1 MRPRETPPMFVSPA
15 FAQTAAPG
23 ATDFFGMLFP
33 LLAIMVIFYFL
44 LIRPQ
49 QRKMKDHQE
58 LLKNVRRGDTIVTSG
73 GLVAKIAKVI
83 DDKEVLVE
91 LAEGVQVRL
100 VKHAISEVRSKPEPV
115 KAAGTAKPTTR

>member
-1 MRPRETPPMFVSPA
+1 MIVTPA

-58 LLKNVRRGDTIVTSG
+58 LVKNVRRGDTIVTSG
-73 GLVAKIAKVI
+73 GIVGKIAKVI
-83 DDKEVLVE
+83 DDKEVMVD
-91 LAEGVQVRL
+91 LAEDVQVRL
-100 VKHAISEVRSKPEPV
+100 VKHAISEVRSKPEPAKV
-115 KAAGTAKPTTR
+115 ATAAKSSTK

>member
-1 MRPRETPPMFVSPA
+1 MFVSPA

-23 ATDFFGMLFP
+23 ATDFIGMLFP

-49 QRKMKDHQE
+49 QRKMKEHQE
-58 LLKNVRRGDTIVTSG
+58 LVKNVRRGDTIVTSG

-83 DDKEVLVE
+83 DDREVLLD
-91 LAEGVQVRL
+91 LAEDVQVRL
-100 VKHAISEVRSKPEPV
+100 VRHAISEVRSKPEPV
-115 KAAGTAKPTTR
+115 KAAAAAKTTTK

>member
-1 MRPRETPPMFVSPA
+1 MIVTPA

-58 LLKNVRRGDTIVTSG
+58 LVKNVRRGDTIVTSG
-73 GLVAKIAKVI
+73 GIVGKIAKVI
-83 DDKEVLVE
+83 DDKEVMVD
-91 LAEGVQVRL
+91 LAEAVQVRL
-100 VKHAISEVRSKPEPV
+100 VKHAISEVRSKPEPA
-115 KAAGTAKPTTR
+115 KAATTAKPSAK

>member
-1 MRPRETPPMFVSPA
+1 MFVTPA

-58 LLKNVRRGDTIVTSG
+58 LVKNVRRGDTIVTSG
-73 GLVAKIAKVI
+73 GIVGKIAKVI
-83 DDKEVLVE
+83 DDREVMVD
-91 LAEGVQVRL
+91 LAENVQVRV
-100 VKHAISEVRSKPEPV
+100 VKHAISEVRAKPEPA
-115 KAAGTAKPTTR
+115 KTAATAKPSAK